1 VVGLAVARALALAGA
16 RCWCWRPPHLRHR
29 HQRAQQRGHPRRLYY
44 PQGSLKARLCVQGRG
59 LLYAY
64 CAERAI
70 PHQRCGKLVV
80 ATADAQRE
88 ALRAQAH
95 ALGNGV
101 ALQWLECDAAR
112 ALEPA
117 LECVAALHSPDT
129 GIVDSHALM
138 LALLA
143 DVEQPAE
150 SWPSIRR

>member
-1 VVGLAVARALALAGA
+1 MAEQVDCVVVGAGVVGLAVARALALRGREVLVLEAAPTFGTGTSARNSEVIHAG
-16 RCWCWRPPHLRHR
+16 
-29 HQRAQQRGHPRRLYY
+29 LYY

-88 ALRAQAH
+88 SLRAVQAH

-101 ALQWLECDAAR
+101 ALQCWSATRRVPWSPPSNAWLHCTR
-112 ALEPA
+112 PIPA
-117 LECVAALHSPDT
+117 LWTA
-129 GIVDSHALM
+129 M
-138 LALLA
+138 
-143 DVEQPAE
+143 
-150 SWPSIRR
+150 R

>member
-1 VVGLAVARALALAGA
+1 VVGLARALALRGREVLVLEAA
-16 RCWCWRPPHLRHR
+16 PPWHR
-29 HQRAQQRGHPRRLYY
+29 HQRAQQRGHPRRAVL
-44 PQGSLKARLCVQGRG
+44 PAGSLKARLCVQGRG

-88 ALRAQAH
+88 ALRAVQAH

-117 LECVAALHSPDT
+117 SNAAALHSPDT

-143 DVEQPAE
+143 M
-150 SWPSIRR
+150 